1 MAIITTYLNMIP
13 QQNIFVSVA
22 HYRTFVFPRKS
33 KKGAKKKDNAFFRIK
48 RLLTVKNKHK
58 NTVFG

>member
-1 MAIITTYLNMIP
+1 MIP